1 MHRAREILSPNVHN
15 YDWYHPWIRFARVPR
30 SHLDISGPFE
40 HRVRTLAELAARNS
54 GNPIP
59 DDLSSVYVPIH
70 ELQAP
75 IIRQKFPDVEI
86 LHPDI
91 GLQGLAQASIRYVDN
106 RLELWPV

>member
-1 MHRAREILSPNVHN
+1 MHRAREMLLLTAHN
-15 YDWYHPWIRFARVPR
+15 YDWYHPWVRFARVPR

-40 HRVRTLAELAARNS
+40 HQMRILAELAARNS
-54 GNPIP
+54 GHPIP

-70 ELQAP
+70 ELQIP

-91 GLQGLAQASIRYVDN
+91 GLQGLAQASIRYVN
-106 RLELWPV
+106 KHLEL